1 MSPGNEASNSTSI
14 VIFGASGD
22 LTARKLVPAL
32 FNQYRKGRL
41 PKEFHVVGT
50 ARTEI
55 SHEHFREDMRQG
67 VEELAHKVCP
77 ADEWKDFCQRLWYI
91 QGDSKQSGAYAE
103 LDEFLQKLEGG
114 PADRLYY
121 LATAPSLFP
130 VIVQELGKS
139 GMAQEQDNWRRI
151 VIEKPFGK
159 DRKSAEALNH
169 AIHAVF
175 NEAQVYR
182 IDHYLGKET
191 AQNILYFRFL
201 NTIFEPIWNRNYI
214 SHVQITVAET
224 VDVEHRAGYYDKA
237 GVLRDMFQNHLL
249 QLLAL
254 VTMEPPATFA
264 ADAVRNE
271 KVKVLQAVRSIPIED
286 TVRGQYEGYVQ
297 AEGVVEDSQTPSYA
311 ALKLYIDNWR
321 WQSVPFYLRSGK
333 ALPRKASEVVV
344 EFKSPPHVMFPLP
357 EGYTLTSNF
366 ISLCIQPDEGIHLR
380 FETKVP
386 DSPKETRSV
395 EMDFHYRESFGNEPL
410 PDAYERLI
418 VDAINGDPSLFTRS
432 DEIEV
437 AWGII
442 DPVQN
447 AWEQT
452 PAAPGLAKYGRGT
465 WGPAEADAFIQRDGF
480 TWHFGCPDH
489 EH

>member
-1 MSPGNEASNSTSI
+1 MSQGEKGSNATSI

-22 LTARKLVPAL
+22 LTVRKLVPAL
-32 FNQYRKGRL
+32 FNQFRKGRL
-41 PKEFHVVGT
+41 PKHFQVVGT
-50 ARTEI
+50 ARTET
-55 SHEHFREDMRQG
+55 SHEQFREDMRKG
-67 VEELAHKVCP
+67 VEELAHMECP
-77 ADEWKDFCQRLWYI
+77 EDEWKDFCQRLWYI

-103 LDEFLQKLEGG
+103 LDEFLQEQESG

-139 GMAQEQDNWRRI
+139 GMAKEQDNWRRI
-151 VIEKPFGK
+151 VIEKPFGR
-159 DRKSAEALNH
+159 DQKSAVALNH
-169 AIHAVF
+169 AIHSVF
-175 NEAQVYR
+175 NETQVYR

-271 KVKVLQAVRSIPIED
+271 KVKVLQAIRSIPIED
-286 TVRGQYEGYVQ
+286 TVRGQYDGYVQ
-297 AEGVVEDSQTPSYA
+297 AEGVAENSQTPTYA
-311 ALKLYIDNWR
+311 ALKLNIDNWR

-357 EGYTLTSNF
+357 EGYILTSNF

-395 EMDFHYRESFGNEPL
+395 EMDFHYRESFGNKPL

-418 VDAINGDPSLFTRS
+418 LDAINGDPSLFTRS
-432 DEIEV
+432 DEIEA

-447 AWEQT
+447 AWEET
-452 PAAPGLAKYGRGT
+452 PATPGLAKYGRGT
-465 WGPAEADAFIQRDGF
+465 WGPDEADAFIRRDGF
-480 TWHFGCPDH
+480 TWLFGCPDH